1 MWQPWLYRKTQVK
14 SNPLRCIMQTPAD
27 RATFFE
33 NMSQAVAEQ
42 CSVFATVMTKD
53 VNNIPT
59 DGIWARVE
67 FPTLQRS
74 DNQGRVDSIDK
85 CNPDASIVQPLWTR
99 SRSRL
104 VRRTTNATLEA
115 RDDPPN
121 PIGQCGIDSE
131 DVAGDFDEGTEYEVI
146 W

>member
-1 MWQPWLYRKTQVK
+1 
-14 SNPLRCIMQTPAD
+14 MQRPAD
-27 RATFFE
+27 RSTFFE

-53 VNNIPT
+53 VNNIPQ

-67 FPTLQRS
+67 FPTMQRTG
-74 DNQGRVDSIDK
+74 NQGRVDSIDK
-85 CNPDASIVQPLWTR
+85 CNPDATIVQPLWAR
-99 SRSRL
+99 GKSRL
-104 VRRTTNATLEA
+104 VKKATNTTLYQ
-115 RDDPPN
+115 RDEPPN
-121 PIGQCGIDSE
+121 PGQCGIDSE